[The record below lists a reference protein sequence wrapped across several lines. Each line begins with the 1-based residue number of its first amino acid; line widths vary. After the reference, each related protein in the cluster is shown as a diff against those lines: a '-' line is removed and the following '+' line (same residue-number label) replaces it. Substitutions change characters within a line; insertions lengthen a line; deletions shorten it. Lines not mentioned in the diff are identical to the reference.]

1 MMAARNGCQVPASTP
16 TARDATA
23 TSAAKPVERA
33 RNCRRVV
40 PAGDKFVRMR
50 SSIARQMSSH
60 ALHLL
65 YELSQPWVLS
75 QFLDQFLHLLRL
87 AFVGEQRRVIRL
99 HQDRVAQANNRNG
112 GAPIFRARVEDDIA
126 RAIQVDE
133 FGQGAISLRIGFE
146 M

>member
-1 MMAARNGCQVPASTP
+1 MMAARNGCRVPASTP

-23 TSAAKPVERA
+23 TSVAKPVERA

-87 AFVGEQRRVIRL
+87 AFVGEKGRVVGL
-99 HQDRVAQANNRNG
+99 DQDGIAQADDRNG
-112 GAPIFRARVEDDIA
+112 RAPFLGAR
-126 RAIQVDE
+126 
-133 FGQGAISLRIGFE
+133 
-146 M
+146 